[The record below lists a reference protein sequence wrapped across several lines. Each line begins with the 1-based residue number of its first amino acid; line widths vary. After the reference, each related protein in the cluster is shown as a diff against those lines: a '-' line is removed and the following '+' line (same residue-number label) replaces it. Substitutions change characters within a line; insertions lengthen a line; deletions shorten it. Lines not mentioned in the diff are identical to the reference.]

1 MRLNIRRRLKQ
12 RYVRRSLGR
21 QSYSAWLVVILSI
34 LTLSGCVQ
42 TGAPAFTLLGS
53 FIPYWMVCAAAG
65 LAVAIIVRLIF
76 IKVGIDDLL
85 PFRLAVYLCLMLS
98 VSFISALLFFMG

>member
-1 MRLNIRRRLKQ
+1 MKVSLKQ
-12 RYVRRSLGR
+12 CYGIWPASRNGYLALSLI
-21 QSYSAWLVVILSI
+21 VLSC

-65 LAVAIIVRLIF
+65 LAVAIITRLIF
-76 IKVGIDDLL
+76 IKAGIDDLL

-98 VSFISALLFFMG
+98 VSFILALLFFMG